1 MGYQQTRGC
10 RWLTRREHLARTG
23 WRGAE
28 PGCCQATEGPPQL
41 WLVWGELEMSPL
53 PRLLCQ
59 CGQLVTTAPPPLPY
73 PHTHSRVEDPL
84 SRKMYMD
91 NTCTHNFVQLGLHSQ
106 LLFHLQDVVLQ
117 LRHCGGRRGGGFAE
131 AEPCL
136 GIFPE
141 VPGWRNSVSAPRQ
154 ELKLCAPRCELE
166 PGQHSR
172 AHLWE
177 LRPLHLLMRPLRSR
191 PSHHQGEH
199 ML

>member
-73 PHTHSRVEDPL
+73 PHTHSRVEEGPFQGSPD
-84 SRKMYMD
+84 SSVGKES
-91 NTCTHNFVQLGLHSQ
+91 TCNAGDRGSIPGSGRSPGEGIGYLFQYSWASLVAQL
-106 LLFHLQDVVLQ
+106 V
-117 LRHCGGRRGGGFAE
+117 
-131 AEPCL
+131 
-136 GIFPE
+136 
-141 VPGWRNSVSAPRQ
+141 
-154 ELKLCAPRCELE
+154 
-166 PGQHSR
+166 
-172 AHLWE
+172 
-177 LRPLHLLMRPLRSR
+177 
-191 PSHHQGEH
+191 
-199 ML
+199 